1 MAGCAGAA
9 GLATAA
15 ADMSADAH
23 RQAGGGRTLGPDG
36 TFINAELASYLA
48 TRYWLSGTGARA
60 RRRGEGERLLVAPR
74 VLVDA
79 TAVPADRGALGR
91 YVDGLVAALGA
102 TGADLAVACQR
113 NDEER
118 YGRLV
123 PEASIVAGP
132 TAIAHRPARLAWEQT
147 GLPLVAQ
154 QVNAD
159 VLHAPHYTMPLR
171 PGVPVVVT
179 IHDLT
184 YFTEPDAHNPV
195 TATFFKSAI
204 RTAARRATRLLVP
217 SKATRDELVRV
228 LGADPTRIDVAYHGV
243 DHTLFH
249 RPPPERMRQ
258 VSDRLGLHGKPY
270 VAYLGGLE
278 PRKNVPALISGW
290 AAAVA
295 DLSDPPALVL
305 GGGSGWSE
313 EVDEAVAAVPAHLR
327 LVRPGYLRFT
337 DLPGFLGGALVVAF
351 PSRGEGFGLPVLEAM
366 ACGAPVLTTHRTSL
380 PEVGGDAVAY
390 TEPDAEDIQAALH
403 GLLEDP
409 ARLEALGEAG
419 YARSQ
424 EFTWEASA
432 EAHMASYQRA
442 AAQGAE

>member
-1 MAGCAGAA
+1 
-9 GLATAA
+9 
-15 ADMSADAH
+15 MSLDALRH
-23 RQAGGGRTLGPDG
+23 VGGGRTLGRDG
-36 TFINAELASYLA
+36 TSQECWLCRASACLDPNCLRPELP
-48 TRYWLSGTGARA
+48 GEGAR
-60 RRRGEGERLLVAPR
+60 LVVAPR

-91 YVDGLVAALGA
+91 YVDGLVIALEA
-102 TGADLAVACQR
+102 VGADLAVACQR
-113 NDEER
+113 ADEER

-123 PEASIVAGP
+123 PGARVVAGP

-159 VLHAPHYTMPLR
+159 VIHAPHYSMPLR
-171 PGVPVVVT
+171 PGAPTVVT

-204 RTAARRATRLLVP
+204 RTSTRRATRLIVP

-228 LGADPTRIDVAYHGV
+228 LDADPTRIDVAYHGV
-243 DHTLFH
+243 DHAPFH
-249 RPPPERMRQ
+249 RPSPEQ
-258 VSDRLGLHGKPY
+258 IGQISDRLGLHGKPY
-270 VAYLGGLE
+270 VAYLGALE
-278 PRKNVPALISGW
+278 PRKNVPDLITGW

-295 DLSDPPALVL
+295 DLPDPPALVL

-313 EVDEAVAAVPAHLR
+313 EVDQAVAAVPAHLR
-327 LVRPGYLRFT
+327 LVRPGYLRFS
-337 DLPGFLGGALVVAF
+337 DLPGYLGGALVVAF

-390 TEPDAEDIQAALH
+390 TEPDSDSIRAALR
-403 GLLEDP
+403 GLLDDP
-409 ARLEALGEAG
+409 PRRQALGAAG
-419 YARSQ
+419 YDRSQ
-424 EFTWEASA
+424 EFTWAASA

-442 AAQGAE
+442 AAQRGE